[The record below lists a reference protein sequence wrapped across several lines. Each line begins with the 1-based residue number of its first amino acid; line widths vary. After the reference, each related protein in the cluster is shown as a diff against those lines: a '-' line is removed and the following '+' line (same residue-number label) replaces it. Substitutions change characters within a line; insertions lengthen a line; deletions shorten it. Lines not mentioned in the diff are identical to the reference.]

1 MQLSTIVKPL
11 KEAEKTLELCR
22 PDSTSVYL
30 FDFGHHLHFTIC
42 QVLSQAIFIFRQH
55 CETSK
60 KGTVRSF
67 FHIRKPKLE
76 ARAVRQAHEVEV
88 PVSPRSWG
96 RGPTR

>member
-11 KEAEKTLELCR
+11 KKAEKTLELCR

-67 FHIRKPKLE
+67 F
-76 ARAVRQAHEVEV
+76 
-88 PVSPRSWG
+88 SY
-96 RGPTR
+96 